1 MVLSSYCSELFKDK
15 IFPAFCLKL
24 KTADAANTY
33 MLSVNM
39 ICDYLKKDYLDI
51 TAGEAQKFFDALASG
66 DGTKSGRP
74 LAKTTIMTRFSC
86 IRSISSFILTNQELF
101 GIEYTSPFLYLN
113 VQEPAPS
120 VVPDQVLTSEQID
133 NLLKCTKDNQMYL
146 MISLVLT
153 CGLAV
158 KELITMKQSQL
169 VLDEKDRLCIAFA
182 KNNGTDYRYV
192 KVPDSLKEPLLLHAD
207 SMRPFTDLVFTNKQ
221 GRPYSMRVLQ
231 LHVKELMNEAGMS
244 GWTLQDLRQTA
255 SFYMLSGGA
264 SLSQTATQLGISE
277 RWMYRFNRVVEEMD
291 VQAGDYNR
299 IQIRERKAE

>member
-1 MVLSSYCSELFKDK
+1 MVLSDYCSELFKNK

-24 KTADAANTY
+24 KTADAASTY

-51 TAGEAQKFFDALASG
+51 AAAEAQDFFDALASG
-66 DGTKSGRP
+66 EGTKSGRP
-74 LAKTTIMTRFSC
+74 IAKNTIMMRFSC
-86 IRSISSFILTNQELF
+86 IRSISSFILANQDLF

-113 VQEPAPS
+113 VTEPAQAIS
-120 VVPDQVLTSEQID
+120 PDQVLTSEQID
-133 NLLKCTKDNQMYL
+133 NLLKCAKDNQMYL

-158 KELITMKQSQL
+158 KELITLKQSQL
-169 VLDEKDRLCIAFA
+169 VLDEKNRLSISFL
-182 KNNGTDYRYV
+182 KDNGTDYRYI
-192 KVPDSLKEPLLLHAD
+192 KVPESLKEPLLLHAD
-207 SMRPFTDLVFTNKQ
+207 SMRPFSDLVFTNKY
-221 GRPYSMRVLQ
+221 GKPYSMRVIQ
-231 LHVKELMNEAGMS
+231 LHVKELMEEAGMS
-244 GWTLQDLRQTA
+244 GWTLQDLRKTA

-291 VQAGDYNR
+291 VQAGDYNM
-299 IQIRERKAE
+299 IQIRGRKAD